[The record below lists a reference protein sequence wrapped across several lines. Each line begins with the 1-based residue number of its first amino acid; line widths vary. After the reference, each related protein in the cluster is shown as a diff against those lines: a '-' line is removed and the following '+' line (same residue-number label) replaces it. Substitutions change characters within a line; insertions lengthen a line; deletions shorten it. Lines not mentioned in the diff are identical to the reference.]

1 MVVHIFDHQ
10 QTGFPA
16 VQAGNQFPAAVP
28 ETLIPAGTV
37 IPFGAIN
44 KFSGYIV
51 ALFAPTTSPVM
62 IYRTEVPGSGVKNGS
77 FTGSRIIS
85 QYSF

>member
-28 ETLIPAGTV
+28 ETLIPAGRV
-37 IPFGAIN
+37 IQFGAIN
-44 KFSGYIV
+44 KFSGYYCGPFCTYHFPGHV
-51 ALFAPTTSPVM
+51 LQDR
-62 IYRTEVPGSGVKNGS
+62 RTGIPPKKRQVHG
-77 FTGSRIIS
+77 
-85 QYSF
+85 